1 MILKI
6 LYIHSTQIDSA
17 KANLIQVLSM
27 CNAFEKNDVSVELVL
42 PKPLI
47 TIDNIDKYINDKFGI
62 EIKFNIIFYEKF
74 SNNRIIEKY
83 FGVKSVEKI
92 LKETKA
98 DYVFTRLPKFISL
111 VLKNNKKLIFESH
124 NSILHNKYKLL
135 DSYWKQRIL
144 KSLKDKNFVS
154 FISISE
160 NLTKY
165 WASIGVNKKKQL
177 SLHDGFAEDLFDKI
191 KSKEDSRKALNI
203 SLNEKVVMY
212 IGSLYP
218 DREIEN
224 ILVAAKSTP
233 NLKYY
238 IIGGPKEMEDKYRAM
253 AVEMNLNNIKFL
265 GYIPHNN
272 VPLYLSTADYL
283 LALWSRKV
291 PTINYCSPL
300 KVFEYMAS
308 GNLIIAHDFPTIREV
323 LTEGK
328 TTFFV
333 NPDEKN
339 DLGNVLK
346 KVVSINT
353 SKIAAKSKKVVY
365 DNYTWEKRAQ
375 SIIQNLKDE

>member
-1 MILKI
+1 M
-6 LYIHSTQIDSA
+6 
-17 KANLIQVLSM
+17 
-27 CNAFEKNDVSVELVL
+27 
-42 PKPLI
+42 
-47 TIDNIDKYINDKFGI
+47 
-62 EIKFNIIFYEKF
+62 
-74 SNNRIIEKY
+74 
-83 FGVKSVEKI
+83 
-92 LKETKA
+92 
-98 DYVFTRLPKFISL
+98 FTRLPKFISL